1 MIKALKV
8 TMITYAALGILFG
21 LAFIFVP
28 RQLGAMFGHE
38 AGPASVA
45 SLAAALGVSFVAAC
59 VFLIIAARDPLKHI
73 LWVKYA
79 IVFAILMLAAELSSV
94 IKGNVTLGQA
104 GTTLIIHTIIA
115 AALLAFYPW
124 RTARSGAQAPS
135 YKP

>member
-8 TMITYAALGILFG
+8 TMIVYAAVGILFG
-21 LAFIFVP
+21 LAYIFIP

-38 AGPASVA
+38 AGPAFVA
-45 SLAAALGVSFVAAC
+45 ALAAALGVSFVSAC

-73 LWVKYA
+73 LWVKFA
-79 IVFAILMLAAELSSV
+79 IVFAILMLAAELSSI

-124 RTARSGAQAPS
+124 HTARSGT
-135 YKP
+135 